1 MIEFFLAITILG
13 TFSLLIRFIPYFKRF
28 QIPVALISSTF
39 VLAIFTAFSDLK
51 NSFVFTTWKSWPSEL
66 IAIIFASLFL
76 EKSDDSEK
84 STLNEIL
91 NEGILVWLS
100 VLGQTIIAISLTIF
114 LFQRF
119 YEIPSSFAM
128 VLETG
133 FAGGHGTAFVMQ
145 EPLEKSG
152 LSGGLE
158 LGLFSATMGLIL
170 GILGGIFLIQKEGR
184 MIREESDEDEKIQ
197 ISIHSVFVSASLIF
211 LSFFFGK
218 FLHFIFQSYQSK
230 IPTLPLFIYALF
242 GSLVLKNILK
252 ITKLDYI
259 LDNSANSFV
268 ASIVMEILIFTGI
281 STMDLNIILN
291 FLFPLLILFSAGF
304 IWNIFCHFV
313 LSKKLIHK
321 NYRFELSLINFGML
335 NGTTATGLM
344 LWKMADPMMKSKAP
358 RVYAAAAPLSSPFV
372 GGGVLTLTLP
382 FILTK
387 FDPYFTL
394 FALIAF
400 WFGLFFFGKEIFK
413 KIHK

>member
-145 EPLEKSG
+145 
-152 LSGGLE
+152 
-158 LGLFSATMGLIL
+158 
-170 GILGGIFLIQKEGR
+170 
-184 MIREESDEDEKIQ
+184 
-197 ISIHSVFVSASLIF
+197 
-211 LSFFFGK
+211 
-218 FLHFIFQSYQSK
+218 
-230 IPTLPLFIYALF
+230 
-242 GSLVLKNILK
+242 
-252 ITKLDYI
+252 
-259 LDNSANSFV
+259 
-268 ASIVMEILIFTGI
+268 
-281 STMDLNIILN
+281 
-291 FLFPLLILFSAGF
+291 
-304 IWNIFCHFV
+304 
-313 LSKKLIHK
+313 
-321 NYRFELSLINFGML
+321 
-335 NGTTATGLM
+335 
-344 LWKMADPMMKSKAP
+344 
-358 RVYAAAAPLSSPFV
+358 
-372 GGGVLTLTLP
+372 
-382 FILTK
+382 
-387 FDPYFTL
+387 
-394 FALIAF
+394 
-400 WFGLFFFGKEIFK
+400 
-413 KIHK
+413 